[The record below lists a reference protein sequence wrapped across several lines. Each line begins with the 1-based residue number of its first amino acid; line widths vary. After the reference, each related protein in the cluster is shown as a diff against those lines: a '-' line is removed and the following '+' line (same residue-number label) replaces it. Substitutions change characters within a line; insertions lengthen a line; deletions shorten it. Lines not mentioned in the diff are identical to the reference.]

1 MELSKTPLIESVF
14 AGGHDV
20 AAHMRALDWSTTT
33 LGPVEQWPQA
43 LRTAVRIVLGSG
55 YPMTICWGPDYAL
68 LYNDALLPVLGT
80 KHPWALG
87 RLGREVYPEA
97 WSFIGPLYDAV
108 MTRGQESSFLADQL
122 VPIIRNN
129 YLEECYFAFSCS
141 PLPDDTGHVG
151 GVLSALLET
160 TGRVLEDR
168 RRHMLRDLAS
178 RTAGTQNEEEVWRVS
193 AETLGQDRLSLP
205 FAFLYEY
212 RPSEHQAYLA
222 GASVE
227 TDEALR
233 PPVIDCRSE
242 NLWRLDPALTRDGV
256 VVELGNR
263 ASSVTVP
270 NWPAAPKEASIVPI
284 RLGEYSEALGFL
296 VVGIH
301 PGRAFD
307 DAYRQF
313 VHRITEQITIG
324 LASARA
330 YDQERQRAEALAEVD
345 RAKTTF
351 FSNVSHEF
359 RTPLALMLGPLEEVL
374 PEARERLGPERHE
387 QLVAVRRNGL
397 RLLKLVNTLLD
408 FSRIEAG
415 RVQATYQPTDLANF
429 TSEIASAFS
438 SAMDNAGL
446 RFSVEC
452 QPIAEPVYVDRDM
465 WEKVVLNLLSNALKF
480 TFEGEVTLT
489 LKNVDGV
496 VELQVRDTGV
506 GIPEEHLARVFERFH
521 RIEGAHAR
529 TYEGTGIG
537 LALVQELVKLHGGSV
552 GVESVLGQGSTFTVK
567 IASGKAHLPAERIQ
581 AAQLTASTKIRA
593 EAYVEEAQQWLGD
606 ESGAAVDVAM
616 LGKLPL
622 LTSSPEPKPAAKRE
636 LIILADDNADMRRY
650 LLRLLADRYEVHA
663 VADGSQA
670 LEATRRLRPAL
681 VLADVMMPRLD
692 GFGLL
697 RAIRDDSAL
706 ASTPVILLSARAG
719 EESRVEGLQADAD
732 DYLVKPFSARELL
745 ARVATHVKMAN
756 LRRDTAEREE
766 RLRSEAELEREKLRA
781 SEERL
786 VETSRLYRE
795 LEDREAKIRR
805 LVDANILGITTWNV
819 EGAILA
825 PNEAFLRMVQYDHED
840 VAAGRVRWWDM
851 TPADW
856 RDRAERALAEVI
868 QIGTVQPF
876 ESEFIRKDGS
886 RVPVLVG
893 ATLFQVGGNEGVAF
907 VLDLSEQKRAEAE
920 IRALKDQLY
929 KENLALRDE
938 VERTSMFDEIVG
950 ASNPLKAVLSRIAK
964 VAPTDSTVLITGET
978 GTGKELVARAIH
990 RKSAR
995 AERAFVSVNCA
1006 AIPRDLI
1013 PSELFGHEKGAFTG
1027 ATQRRLGR
1035 FELADGGTIFLDEV
1049 GELLP
1054 DTQVALLRVLQ
1065 EREFERVGG
1074 RQPIHVNV
1082 RVITATNRD
1091 LEAGVAN
1098 GTFRQD
1104 LFYRLNVF
1112 PIEVPPLRE
1121 RKTDLLLLVEYFVH
1135 RYGVKAGKDIRSID
1149 KKTLDLF
1156 QSYDWPGNI
1165 RELQNVIE
1173 RSVILSSGNV
1183 FSVDDLWLSKKPI
1196 PLAPPV
1202 KASPLATGRVEP
1214 HSERETIEAALAATR
1229 GRVAGP
1235 SGAAAKLGIPPSTL
1249 EARVRALKINKLQFK
1264 FR

>member
-1 MELSKTPLIESVF
+1 MELSKAQLIESVF
-14 AGGHDV
+14 AGRGEV
-20 AAHMRALDWSTTT
+20 ATQMRLLDWSTTV
-33 LGPVEQWPQA
+33 LGAVEQWPQA
-43 LRTAVRIVLGSG
+43 LRTALRIVLGSG
-55 YPMTICWGPDYAL
+55 YPMTICWGPDFAL
-68 LYNDALLPVLGT
+68 LYNDAIRPVLGT

-87 RLGREVYPEA
+87 RFGREVYPEA
-97 WSFIGPLYDAV
+97 WDFIGQLYEAV
-108 MTRGQESSFLADQL
+108 LTRGQEASFLADLL

-129 YLEECYFAFSCS
+129 YLEETYFAFSCS
-141 PLPDDTGHVG
+141 PIPDDNGQVG
-151 GVLSALLET
+151 GVLTALLET
-160 TGRVLEDR
+160 TDRVLEDR
-168 RRHMLRDLAS
+168 RRHVLRDLAS
-178 RTAGTQNEEEVWRVS
+178 RTVGARNEEEVWRVS
-193 AETLGQDRLSLP
+193 AETLGQDRVSLP

-222 GASVE
+222 GSSVE

-233 PPVIDCRSE
+233 PPVIDCHSE

-256 VVELGNR
+256 VIELGDR
-263 ASSVTVP
+263 ASRVIVP
-270 NWPAAPKEASIVPI
+270 NWPAAPKEGSIVPI

-296 VVGIH
+296 IVGIH

-313 VHRITEQITIG
+313 VLRITEQITIG

-330 YDQERQRAEALAEVD
+330 YDHERQRAEALAEVD

-359 RTPLALMLGPLEEVL
+359 RTPLTLMLGPLEEVL
-374 PEARERLGPERHE
+374 LEARERLGPERHE

-415 RVQATYQPTDLANF
+415 RLQATYQPTDLANF
-429 TSEIASAFS
+429 TSEIASAFD

-480 TFEGEVTLT
+480 TFEGEVALT

-506 GIPEEHLARVFERFH
+506 GIPEEHLQRVFERFH
-521 RIEGAHAR
+521 RIEGVHAR

-552 GVESVLGQGSTFTVK
+552 RVESALGQGSTFTVT

-581 AAQLTASTKIRA
+581 AAQLFSSTKIRA

-606 ESGAAVDVAM
+606 ESGAVDVAM
-616 LGKLPL
+616 LGKLPT

-636 LIILADDNADMRRY
+636 LILLADDNADMRRY
-650 LLRLLADRYEVHA
+650 LLRLLGDRYEVHA

-670 LEATRRLRPAL
+670 LEATRQLRPAL
-681 VLADVMMPRLD
+681 VLADIMMPRLD

-756 LRRDTAEREE
+756 LRRETAEREE

-786 VETSRLYRE
+786 LETSRHYRE
-795 LEDREAKIRR
+795 LEDRERKIRR
-805 LVDANILGITTWNV
+805 LVDANILGITSWNV

-825 PNEAFLRMVQYDHED
+825 PNEAFLRMVQYDNED
-840 VAAGRVRWWDM
+840 VAAGRMR
-851 TPADW
+851 W
-856 RDRAERALAEVI
+856 RDMIPENWRERADRALEEVT
-868 QIGTVQPF
+868 QTGTVQPF

-886 RVPVLVG
+886 RVPVLIG
-893 ATLFQVGGNEGVAF
+893 ATLFQAGGNEGVAF

-950 ASNPLKAVLSRIAK
+950 ASNPLKVVLSRIAK

-1065 EREFERVGG
+1065 ERELERVGG
-1074 RQPIHVNV
+1074 GRPIHVDV

-1091 LEAGVAN
+1091 LEAAAAN

-1121 RKTDLLLLVEYFVH
+1121 RKTDLLLLVEYFVQ
-1135 RYGVKAGKDIRSID
+1135 RYGVKAGKHIRSID

-1173 RSVILSSGNV
+1173 RSVILSSGGV
-1183 FSVDDLWLSKKPI
+1183 FSVDELWLSKKPV

-1202 KASPLATGRVEP
+1202 KASPLANNRVEP
-1214 HSERETIEAALAATR
+1214 LSERESIETALAATR

-1249 EARVRALKINKLQFK
+1249 EARIKALKINKLQFK